1 MLSVRT
7 LRVQELCRHDRDTLP
22 VNNQQRDL
30 DTHVG
35 SQMLHDDLIGWT
47 MMSRIQVIPY
57 TIPFNNRYVTC
68 PRFDHRY
75 PNTSF
80 NLVTSKSL
88 YSSHNAWSRDQ
99 TLGHLELIMM
109 MHYRVGP
116 EIPLR
121 HTEWQIPV
129 LIHVTQQ
136 TLLEMPVVY
145 LYSHP
150 VTLWRLAYP
159 KHSYGIRELHD
170 LMV

>member
-1 MLSVRT
+1 MQTWPRRS
-7 LRVQELCRHDRDTLP
+7 P

-35 SQMLHDDLIGWT
+35 SHMFHDDLIGWT
-47 MMSRIQVIPY
+47 TMSGIQSIPY
-57 TIPFNNRYVTC
+57 TIPFVNRYVTC
-68 PRFDHRY
+68 PRFDRRY

-80 NLVTSKSL
+80 NLVTGKSL
-88 YSSHNAWSRDQ
+88 YSYRNAWSRDQ
-99 TLGHLELIMM
+99 TLGHIELIMM

-136 TLLEMPVVY
+136 TLSEIPVVY